1 MMDNY
6 TMIGKENKKK
16 NAYMTLEATLLYPLI
31 FGGILF
37 TISLALYLYHG
48 AVVKQI
54 ASVAA
59 LRGSLEQQMSQK
71 GIKQLIDSEID
82 TLIDERLL
90 LVSRIQK
97 EVQVTESK
105 VQVQL
110 QIRVKL
116 PFIGIPFMDFEWQE
130 LNFKSEAKRIRPVK
144 IIRDI
149 RRLYGS

>member
-1 MMDNY
+1 MIDNY
-6 TMIGKENKKK
+6 IMIEEENKKK

-37 TISLALYLYHG
+37 AISLALYLYHG

-82 TLIDERLL
+82 KLIDERLL
-90 LVSRIQK
+90 MVSRIQK

-105 VQVQL
+105 VQVRL
-110 QIRVKL
+110 RVKVKL
-116 PFIGIPFMDFEWQE
+116 PFLGIPFMDLKWQE
-130 LNFKSEAKRIRPVK
+130 LDFESEAKRIRPVK